1 MGFLSSPGTSPFAR
15 PAMVVLTPAGM
26 AAAGI
31 AFAAPA
37 SAHIEVSGKPAQ
49 AGATNA
55 VITFDCEAESQTAGI
70 TGVKVQLPAGIGPT
84 DVALVSGPSKWRLTR
99 DATTYTVSGPALPA
113 GEHATY
119 AVRIAQLP
127 AVRSLA
133 FKSIQSYSDGR
144 QDSWIEL
151 PAAGGGE
158 PDMPAPVPAL
168 APAAAAPTTTAPATT
183 APTTTAP
190 ATSAPANTP
199 STSPAAAQDT
209 SDDGGNLAILWVVLA
224 VVIGTV
230 DLMVFPARR
239 AGSGWPAGKVP

>member
-1 MGFLSSPGTSPFAR
+1 
-15 PAMVVLTPAGM
+15 MVVLTPAGM

-158 PDMPAPVPAL
+158 PDMPPVLAL